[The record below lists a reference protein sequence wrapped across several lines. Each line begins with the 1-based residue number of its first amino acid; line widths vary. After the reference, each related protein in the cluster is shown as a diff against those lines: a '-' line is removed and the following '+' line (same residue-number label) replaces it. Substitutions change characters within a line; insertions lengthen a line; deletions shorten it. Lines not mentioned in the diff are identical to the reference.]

1 MEEKTAL
8 TNGCSFINVK
18 PIMMELP
25 YPPLQVKEK
34 NQAYAN
40 LLSIDYCGSVSEMS
54 AITQYINNE
63 NRMSNERCPLARTIL
78 GIAMAEMVHLQKLGE
93 LIYLLGGD
101 VDFVA
106 RYRNG
111 EQKMWTPKY
120 LTIPGNIKQM
130 LLADVESEE
139 AAINQYIM
147 HMKMIND
154 DCVNA
159 VLTRII
165 QDEEYHIMLLK
176 VLIKEL

>member
-1 MEEKTAL
+1 MEEKAIL
-8 TNGCSFINVK
+8 TNGCNFINVK
-18 PIMMELP
+18 PVMMELP

-101 VDFVA
+101 IDFVA

-120 LTIPGNIKQM
+120 LTIPGNIRQM